1 MKGLPHLTFSQ
12 ANTSRFGM
20 VMPLSTREW
29 GFKRCRLSVLGGFLR
44 TLTITYSSLPCFN
57 QIPYRRGILP
67 ASDTFS
73 SLSETHSRSRGNA
86 LSVAMPQALRHVF
99 STRRTRVR
107 RTLPIHGRYAWAIAY
122 RFHTMGYLLHSCIV
136 DLLD

>member
-1 MKGLPHLTFSQ
+1 MKLRKFSTAKKNSSHTQ
-12 ANTSRFGM
+12 LIPRKRNSLSEVIVFG
-20 VMPLSTREW
+20 VAVVS
-29 GFKRCRLSVLGGFLR
+29 KIGGYKR
-44 TLTITYSSLPCFN
+44 TLLIPYSSLPYFN
-57 QIPYRRGILP
+57 QIPYRSGILP

-107 RTLPIHGRYAWAIAY
+107 RTPPIHGRYA
-122 RFHTMGYLLHSCIV
+122 
-136 DLLD
+136 